1 MCLKFGFGA
10 QDLTVLAFHL
20 TKVTEIRPPRLTAS
34 QAFPF
39 SGLMHIPV

>member
-10 QDLTVLAFHL
+10 QDLVLAFHL

-34 QAFPF
+34 QAFPS